1 MNINHEIVLEI
12 AEKTK
17 CPIME
22 MFYTPEDDRW
32 YVCFEEDIVIKG
44 EGQLVHLDDVLEEI
58 KKYDNVEY
66 IINEV
71 YEDDEEDSYFEQVT
85 FQWKE

>member
-22 MFYTPEDDRW
+22 MFSTPDDDRW
-32 YVCFEEDIVIKG
+32 YVCFDEDIVIKG
-44 EGQLVHLDDVLEEI
+44 ENQIVHLDDVLEEI

-71 YEDDEEDSYFEQVT
+71 YEGDEEDSYFEQVT